1 MPPKDSKTGSKG
13 QKTQS
18 KTQKPKAPASKQPVK
33 VSADKKKQVA
43 AKKPTNTGKKATG
56 AQVTAGETPLNNNYW
71 NNYWNNYNTCKMID
85 LWGGQI
91 KRKNNKYQTAPP
103 ASKLLVGGV
112 FVQIIPVFF
121 GIKKET

>member
-1 MPPKDSKTGSKG
+1 M
-13 QKTQS
+13 
-18 KTQKPKAPASKQPVK
+18 
-33 VSADKKKQVA
+33 
-43 AKKPTNTGKKATG
+43 
-56 AQVTAGETPLNNNYW
+56 
-71 NNYWNNYNTCKMID
+71 
-85 LWGGQI
+85 GGQI